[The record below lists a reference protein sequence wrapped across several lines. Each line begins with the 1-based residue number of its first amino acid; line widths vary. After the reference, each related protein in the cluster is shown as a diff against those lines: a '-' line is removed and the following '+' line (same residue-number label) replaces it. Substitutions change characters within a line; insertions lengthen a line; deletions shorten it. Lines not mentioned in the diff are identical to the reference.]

1 MNRIHEAQR
10 FLNTTVFDPAL
21 DSSEVSEKIKN
32 KIRNSKRWVAQFKK
46 IGDLTLYLERFWNPN
61 DPSGSPATAQEL
73 EHYGLHTYEGIEE
86 EFRNSFTSAFDDF
99 TTLEDFVIGE
109 TYTSW
114 DLAIFARIYDNQQGI
129 ILIEGNAGIEAIFV
143 KATMNEGVYPNE
155 WIVPKETLKYFLKGI
170 KNSQTGLTSF
180 NENHKQNAAIIHSG
194 DTPIYVFEKE
204 GTQLTLAGIFRYEDI
219 GTNED
224 GAKWFRLQRKA
235 LFQQPSLFQVDELQ
249 AELEKKISESKLDS
263 GAARQARL
271 ANANPIPKARSSI
284 TTAFDRSADV
294 ISEVLER
301 ACGHCEWCNEP
312 APFLRKSDKSAFLEV
327 HHVKPLAH
335 GGEDTVEN
343 AKALCPN
350 CHRKA
355 HLGEYPNPFL
365 EL

>member
-1 MNRIHEAQR
+1 MNRIHEAQQ

-21 DSSEVSEKIKN
+21 DSSEVSEEIKN

-61 DPSGSPATAQEL
+61 DPSGSPQTAQEL
-73 EHYGLHTYEGIEE
+73 EHYGLRTYESIEE
-86 EFRNSFTSAFDDF
+86 EFRSRFTSAFDDF
-99 TTLEDFVIGE
+99 TTLDDFVIGE

-129 ILIEGNAGIEAIFV
+129 ILIEGNAGLRAIFV

-155 WIVPKETLKYFLKGI
+155 WIVQKETLKYFLKGI
-170 KNSQTGLTSF
+170 KNRKTGVTSF

-204 GTQLTLAGIFRYEDI
+204 GTQLELAGVFRYENV
-219 GTNED
+219 GTDNN
-224 GAKWFRLQRKA
+224 GSKWFRLQRRG
-235 LFQQPSLFQVDELQ
+235 LFQQPNLFQAKELHE
-249 AELEKKISESKLDS
+249 ELEKKISQSRLDS
-263 GAARQARL
+263 TAARQSRL
-271 ANANPIPKARSSI
+271 KNANPLPRVRNSI
-284 TTAFDRSADV
+284 TTVFDRSADV
-294 ISEVLER
+294 INEVLER
-301 ACGHCEWCNEP
+301 ACGNCEWCNEP
-312 APFLRKSDKSAFLEV
+312 APFLRKSDQSPFLEV
-327 HHVKPLAH
+327 HHVKPLAQ

-343 AKALCPN
+343 ARALCPN

-365 EL
+365 KL